1 MEEEYIIFETVE
13 VTKSDNV
20 SICIIN
26 DLSNELK
33 DYIRNIFV
41 NICQGDRIN
50 ISFEYKS
57 VLKDFI
63 ERIKKVYD
71 TCDGNESYDNVVEFY
86 DEDGVVLMTAEDLD
100 ENTIRFTFTDDEQ
113 IYDYI
118 KTTNKNLDKVLET
131 AEV

>member
-1 MEEEYIIFETVE
+1 ME
-13 VTKSDNV
+13 
-20 SICIIN
+20 
-26 DLSNELK
+26 
-33 DYIRNIFV
+33 
-41 NICQGDRIN
+41 
-50 ISFEYKS
+50 
-57 VLKDFI
+57 KDFI